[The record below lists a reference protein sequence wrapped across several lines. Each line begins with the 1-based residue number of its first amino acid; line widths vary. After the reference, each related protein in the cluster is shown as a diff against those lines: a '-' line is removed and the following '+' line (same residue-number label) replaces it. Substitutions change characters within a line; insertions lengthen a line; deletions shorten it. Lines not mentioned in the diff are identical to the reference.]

1 MVYNFEEHTNH
12 RTSNIPMRFMPLVFA
27 GPSGVGKGTLSK
39 LLFKRFP
46 EQFGLSVSHTTREPR
61 VGEIDGEHYHF
72 VDRKEMNR
80 AILAGKFI
88 ENAEVHTNLYGTS
101 IDAIRTVS
109 EGELG
114 RICLLDIDIE
124 GCKQLK
130 KVGLNTRGIFVLPP
144 SIKTLKNRLRGR
156 NSETNETLAIRLAV
170 AEKEMKYGR
179 QIGNFDAVIV
189 NDELDVAFEKV
200 VENVLKWYPHL
211 KKNS

>member
-1 MVYNFEEHTNH
+1 
-12 RTSNIPMRFMPLVFA
+12 MRFMPLVFA

-109 EGELG
+109 E
-114 RICLLDIDIE
+114 
-124 GCKQLK
+124 
-130 KVGLNTRGIFVLPP
+130 VGLNTRGIFVLPP

-189 NDELDVAFEKV
+189 NDELNVAFEKV